1 MFAVFV
7 GDLHPEVS
15 ELMLL
20 NRLSPAGPI
29 ESVYICRDRQTGSP
43 LGYAYVNFQH
53 RADAERA
60 IIMFN
65 FELLLDR
72 PMRVMWSRWEPTA
85 KLIKGS
91 NVIIKNLHQ
100 SIDDIALFD
109 TFSVFGRIVS
119 CKVVESKGFGFI
131 QFESP
136 EAAAMAI
143 RQVNGMI
150 LKGLQVTI
158 KYFKSL
164 EERKAED
171 QNQGNNLY
179 IKNLDNN
186 IDTECLYLTFAQFG
200 HITSAKVIM
209 ENGRSKGFGFVNFT
223 SSQDAMRAMNEMN
236 GMMWGKK
243 QVFVELAKRKE
254 DGPAL
259 LQRMFIQQF
268 TPSLHQPVLPLYLK
282 TSIPAVETDRFEDL
296 VPIFTK
302 TAVPKYHVEAV
313 ETAAPEG
320 TTKALETAAPECTMK
335 AVETAAPEC
344 NMKAVETDAPVDKM
358 EAVETAEPECNMKA
372 METASPVEAVET
384 ASPVEAVETASP
396 VEAVETAAQVDAV
409 EAVET
414 AAPVDTV
421 EAVETAA
428 PVDTEEAVETADPE
442 DAVEAVE
449 TDSPVDAV
457 EAVETDSPVDAVEAV
472 ETDSPVD
479 AVDAVKTDSPVDAVE
494 AVETAAPVDTVE
506 TVETAAPVNAVEA
519 VETAAAECTVEAVE
533 TAAPVDT
540 VEAVETAVLECTVEA
555 VETAAPVDTVEAV
568 ETAAP
573 VDTVEAVETAY
584 INMFPLVEQ
593 IHPSDASKI
602 TWMVIEG
609 KNTSEIMNML
619 RDPELLHAR
628 VDEMDAL
635 LTEREAGCKP
645 ETWKMIHRKNK
656 NKKKKTKKR
665 NQ

>member
-100 SIDDIALFD
+100 SINDVALFD

-131 QFESP
+131 QFEAP

-150 LKGLQVTI
+150 LKGRQVTI
-158 KYFKSL
+158 KYFKSQ

-179 IKNLDNN
+179 IKNLDDNV
-186 IDTECLYLTFAQFG
+186 DTECLYLTFAQFG

-243 QVFVELAKRKE
+243 QVYVELAKRKE
-254 DGPAL
+254 EGPAL

-282 TSIPAVETDRFEDL
+282 TSIPAVETDRSEDL
-296 VPIFTK
+296 VPIAAK
-302 TAVPKYHVEAV
+302 TAAPKFHVEAV
-313 ETAAPEG
+313 
-320 TTKALETAAPECTMK
+320 ETAAPECTMK

-344 NMKAVETDAPVDKM
+344 TMKAVETAAPVDTM
-358 EAVETAEPECNMKA
+358 EAVETAEPECTLK
-372 METASPVEAVET
+372 AVET
-384 ASPVEAVETASP
+384 

-409 EAVET
+409 EAETAAQVDAVEAVET
-414 AAPVDTV
+414 ASPVDTV
-421 EAVETAA
+421 EAVETVVLVDTMKAVETAA
-428 PVDTEEAVETADPE
+428 PVDAVE
-442 DAVEAVE
+442 VLE

-457 EAVETDSPVDAVEAV
+457 EAVETDS
-472 ETDSPVD
+472 
-479 AVDAVKTDSPVDAVE
+479 
-494 AVETAAPVDTVE
+494 
-506 TVETAAPVNAVEA
+506 
-519 VETAAAECTVEAVE
+519 
-533 TAAPVDT
+533 
-540 VEAVETAVLECTVEA
+540 
-555 VETAAPVDTVEAV
+555 PVDTVEAV

-573 VDTVEAVETAY
+573 VDTVEAVETAALVDTVEAVETAALVDTVEAVETAALVDVVEAVETAAPVDTVEAVETAAPECTVEAVETAAPECTVEAVETAY

-593 IHPSDASKI
+593 IHPSEASKI

-609 KNTSEIMNML
+609 KNYPEIMNML

-635 LTEREAGCKP
+635 LMAREAGCKP
-645 ETWKMIHRKNK
+645 ETWKMIYRKNK
-656 NKKKKTKKR
+656 NKKKTKKR